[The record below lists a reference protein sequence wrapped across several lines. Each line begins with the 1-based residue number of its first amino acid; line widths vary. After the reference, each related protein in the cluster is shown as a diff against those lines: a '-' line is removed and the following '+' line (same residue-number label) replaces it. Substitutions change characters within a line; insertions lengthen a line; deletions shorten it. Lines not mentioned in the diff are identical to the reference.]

1 MRRRLYID
9 PGLGHVRGMRRVLV
23 AACAVLLASLPG
35 VASGGEVIYKY
46 DAPGGVI
53 HLSNRRLSK
62 DYRPYFYMRVP
73 QSVDPDKLMAVIRYY
88 GRRHKVDPEL
98 VRAMVEVESG
108 FVIEAVSPKGAQGLM
123 QIMPGTGKDL
133 GLTEPFEPGP
143 NIEAG
148 VRYMRA
154 MLDRYGDA
162 NLALAAYNAGPGR
175 VTAKGGVPD
184 IPETRDYVAKVMG
197 RYAGRSGMR

>member
-1 MRRRLYID
+1 MSRRLYIASA
-9 PGLGHVRGMRRVLV
+9 LSHVRAMR
-23 AACAVLLASLPG
+23 CILLAAWAALFAILPG
-35 VASGGEVIYKY
+35 QALCGDVIYKY
-46 DAPGGVI
+46 DAPGGVT

-62 DYRPYFYMRVP
+62 EYRPYFYMRVP
-73 QSVDPDKLMAVIRYY
+73 QSVDRDKLMAVIRYY

-108 FVIEAVSPKGAQGLM
+108 FEIEAVSPKGAQGLM

-133 GLTEPFEPGP
+133 GLTEPFEAGP

-148 VRYMRA
+148 VRYMRS

-162 NLALAAYNAGPGR
+162 KLALAAYNAGPGR
-175 VTAKGGVPD
+175 VSSKSGVPD
-184 IPETRDYVAKVMG
+184 IPETKEYVVKVMR
-197 RYAGRSGMR
+197 RYAARSGMR

>member
-1 MRRRLYID
+1 MLRAMRRTR
-9 PGLGHVRGMRRVLV
+9 
-23 AACAVLLASLPG
+23 AALCLAFILACLP
-35 VASGGEVIYKY
+35 ANAPCGEVIYKY
-46 DAPGGVI
+46 DAPGGVV

-73 QSVDPDKLMAVIRYY
+73 RAVDPDKLMAVIRYY

-123 QIMPGTGKDL
+123 QIMPGTGRDL

-148 VRYMRA
+148 VRYMRD
-154 MLDRYGDA
+154 MLDRFDGDA
-162 NLALAAYNAGPGR
+162 SLALAAYNAGPGR
-175 VTAKGGVPD
+175 VSRSAGVPD
-184 IPETRDYVAKVMG
+184 IPETKDYVAKVMG
-197 RYAGRSGMR
+197 RYGARSGMR

>member
-1 MRRRLYID
+1 MRRLYKRLA
-9 PGLGHVRGMRRVLV
+9 LGHARRMRWVP
-23 AACAVLLASLPG
+23 AAVCAVLFSLLPG
-35 VASGGEVIYKY
+35 YVPAGDVIYKY

-62 DYRPYFYMRVP
+62 DYQPYFYMRVP
-73 QSVDPDKLMAVIRYY
+73 QSVDPEALMAAIRYY

-108 FVIEAVSPKGAQGLM
+108 FEIEAVSPKGAQGLM

-133 GLTEPFEPGP
+133 GLTQPFEPGP

-162 NLALAAYNAGPGR
+162 KLALAAYNAGPGR
-175 VTAKGGVPD
+175 VTRQAGVPD
-184 IPETRDYVAKVMG
+184 IPETRDYVIKVMN
-197 RYAGRSGMR
+197 RYAARSGMR

>member
-1 MRRRLYID
+1 MRRAVFRLA
-9 PGLGHVRGMRRVLV
+9 VTV
-23 AACAVLLASLPG
+23 CAVLWAMP
-35 VASGGEVIYKY
+35 ARPGEVIYKY
-46 DAPGGVI
+46 DAPNGVT
-53 HLSNRRLSK
+53 HLSNRRLNK
-62 DYRPYFYMRVP
+62 DYRPFFYMRVP

-123 QIMPGTGKDL
+123 QIMPGTGRDL
-133 GLTEPFEPGP
+133 GLAEPFEAGP

-154 MLDRYGDA
+154 MLDRYGDKS
-162 NLALAAYNAGPGR
+162 LALAAYNAGPGR
-175 VTAKGGVPD
+175 VSKDMG
-184 IPETRDYVAKVMG
+184 IPEIAETRDYVAKVMR
-197 RYAGRSGMR
+197 RYGARTGMR

>member
-1 MRRRLYID
+1 MLGSMRRL
-9 PGLGHVRGMRRVLV
+9 PV
-23 AACAVLLASLPG
+23 AACAVLLACLPTH
-35 VASGGEVIYKY
+35 VLCGEVIYKY
-46 DAPGGVI
+46 DAPGGVV

-73 QSVDPDKLMAVIRYY
+73 RAVDPDKLLAVIRYY

-108 FVIEAVSPKGAQGLM
+108 FVVEAVSPKGAQGLM
-123 QIMPGTGKDL
+123 QIMPGTGRDL

-148 VRYMRA
+148 VRYMRS
-154 MLDRYGDA
+154 MLDRFGDPS
-162 NLALAAYNAGPGR
+162 LALAAYNAGPGR
-175 VTAKGGVPD
+175 VSATGGVPD

-197 RYAGRSGMR
+197 RYGARSGMR

>member
-1 MRRRLYID
+1 MSGRLYIALA
-9 PGLGHVRGMRRVLV
+9 LGHARAMRRI
-23 AACAVLLASLPG
+23 LLAAWAALFAILPG
-35 VASGGEVIYKY
+35 QALCGDVIYKY
-46 DAPGGVI
+46 DAPGGVT

-62 DYRPYFYMRVP
+62 EYRPYFYMRVP

-108 FVIEAVSPKGAQGLM
+108 FEIEAVSPKGAQGLM

-133 GLTEPFEPGP
+133 GLTEPFEAGP

-162 NLALAAYNAGPGR
+162 KLALAAYNAGPGR
-175 VTAKGGVPD
+175 VTSKSGVPD
-184 IPETRDYVAKVMG
+184 IPETKDYVVKVLG
-197 RYAGRSGMR
+197 RYAARSGLR

>member
-1 MRRRLYID
+1 MRRTL
-9 PGLGHVRGMRRVLV
+9 
-23 AACAVLLASLPG
+23 AAMCLALFASLP
-35 VASGGEVIYKY
+35 ASAPGGEVIYKY

-73 QSVDPDKLMAVIRYY
+73 RAVDQDKLMAVIRYY
-88 GRRHKVDPEL
+88 GRRYKIDPEL

-148 VRYMRA
+148 VRYMRD
-154 MLDRYGDA
+154 MLDRFGGDA
-162 NLALAAYNAGPGR
+162 SLALAAYNAGPGR
-175 VTAKGGVPD
+175 VSRTTGVPD
-184 IPETRDYVAKVMG
+184 IPETKDYVAKVMG
-197 RYAGRSGMR
+197 RYGARSGMR